1 MTKSS
6 SHPRTASQK
15 YHTRQSAP
23 QLLPEDPSDNE
34 DELPTV
40 LPSDLPQV
48 LPLLDAPLNISS
60 GNLCDTQ
67 DVLPT
72 GGEPEWTVAVDQ
84 NDDLV
89 DPTDQVQADDVPDA
103 VHSLEPDVA
112 DDIPDATLPDIAV
125 DCAPAGTD
133 RVQEP
138 ASPHETPLQCPPRT
152 HQPPAVFTY
161 DRLGSPSSYPMYVGQ
176 VQVPYQYLSM
186 TPLQLPLFDCQPLSY
201 GIVHPTLSYPL
212 NPWMQPRW
220 LPYCY

>member
-1 MTKSS
+1 MDIHQVVQQNGPDSPVYVVKKENGNGKACTLNRNLLLPCPDLPSDDQPHAAHQNTHGAVMTKSS
-6 SHPRTASQK
+6 LHPPTASKK

-23 QLLPEDPSDNE
+23 QLLPKDPSDNE

-72 GGEPEWTVAVDQ
+72 GGEPEQTIAVDQ

-125 DCAPAGTD
+125 DSAPADTD

-138 ASPHETPLQCPPRT
+138 ASPHETPLQ
-152 HQPPAVFTY
+152 QSAMN
-161 DRLGSPSSYPMYVGQ
+161 PSATSSV
-176 VQVPYQYLSM
+176 YL
-186 TPLQLPLFDCQPLSY
+186 
-201 GIVHPTLSYPL
+201 
-212 NPWMQPRW
+212 
-220 LPYCY
+220 